1 MAFQEQYFKHK
12 DGQYEPALASDRPKK
27 RKSTPFSYERFEK
40 QVKFVLV
47 EVLPKL
53 VKFLAMCTQFY
64 VVNFVRMF
72 LPAQQKSIRGQVVL
86 VTGGANGLGK
96 ALCERFAKE
105 GCSVAVADI
114 DLISAQKTAKEL
126 QQQGL
131 KANAFKVDVAD
142 HKSVAQ
148 LRQDI
153 EQSLGPVDVL
163 VNNAGLLAMLS
174 LAEGTPEDV
183 QRILGVNLVSH
194 FWTIREF
201 KAGMVKRHRGHIV
214 AISSVLGVLPS
225 ARTICY
231 CSTKFGVRGLMAAL
245 NEELYMD
252 GLQKD
257 IHTSCV
263 FPAGI
268 ITRKQFV
275 DFMTHDLGLQIP
287 WHTPEYVAN
296 VIVEGVLQNKTE
308 IVPSTA
314 PVRFLVRY
322 YDMLPRAMLRIGGE
336 ALFGKLPALTPKVQ

>member
-1 MAFQEQYFKHK
+1 MAFHGQYFKHK

-27 RKSTPFSYERFEK
+27 RKSPPFSFDRLEK

-47 EVLPKL
+47 EVVPKL
-53 VKFLAMCTQFY
+53 VKFLVMLTQFCMGKL
-64 VVNFVRMF
+64 VRLF
-72 LPAQQKSIRGQVVL
+72 LPAQRKSVRGQVVL

-126 QQQGL
+126 QQQGC
-131 KANAFKVDVAD
+131 KAEAFKVDVAD

-153 EQSLGPVDVL
+153 EAVLGPVDIL

-174 LAEGTPEDV
+174 LSEGTPEDV

-201 KAGMVKRHRGHIV
+201 KAGMVKRRRGHIV

-231 CSTKFGVRGLMAAL
+231 CSTKFGVRGLMASL

-252 GLQKD
+252 GLEKD

-275 DFMTHDLGLQIP
+275 DFMTQDLGLRIP

-296 VIVEGVLQNKTE
+296 VIVEGVLENKTE
-308 IVPSTA
+308 IVPSTV
-314 PVRFLVRY
+314 PVRFLIRY
-322 YDMLPRAMLRIGGE
+322 YDLLPRAMLRIRAE
-336 ALFGKLPALTPKVQ
+336 ALFGKLPALTPKAK